1 MGKINTTLQP
11 QLVLASVAEMCQLR
25 SWFNSADKQH
35 SWGGDNFAYPCN
47 ELRFLQQLCRPGT
60 QSYALISS
68 DPADNGTELLGF
80 GQLCDRFGC
89 HHLARLVIRPD
100 CRGHGLAKVLI
111 YELIIQALGQQ
122 QRDISLYVHRH
133 NSIAV
138 NCYQQLGFVISPPPE
153 AENSRLYFM
162 TLTVAAAI
170 AGAERYLQQA

>member
-1 MGKINTTLQP
+1 MSPALKP
-11 QLVLASVAEMCQLR
+11 QLVLASVSEMCQLR
-25 SWFNSADKQH
+25 SWFHSADEQH
-35 SWGGDNFAYPCN
+35 SWGGDNFDYPCN

-68 DPADNGTELLGF
+68 AQADNSTELLGF

-111 YELIIQALGQQ
+111 FELIIQALGQQ
-122 QRDISLYVHRH
+122 QRNISLYVHRH
-133 NSIAV
+133 NTIAV
-138 NCYQQLGFVISPPPE
+138 SCYQQLGFVISPPPE

-162 TLTVAAAI
+162 TLTVAAAL
-170 AGAERYLQQA
+170 AGAERYLQLA

>member
-1 MGKINTTLQP
+1 MNTVLQP

-25 SWFNSADKQH
+25 SWFGNADEQH
-35 SWGGDNFAYPCN
+35 SWGGDNFAYPCD

-68 DPADNGTELLGF
+68 AQTDTDTELLGF

-100 CRGHGLAKVLI
+100 RRGQGLAKVLI

-122 QRDISLYVHRH
+122 QRNISLYVHRH

-138 NCYQQLGFVISPPPE
+138 HCYQQLGFVVSPPPE

-162 TLTVAAAI
+162 TLTIAAAI
-170 AGAERYLQQA
+170 AGAERYLQLA

>member
-1 MGKINTTLQP
+1 MSQVLKP
-11 QLVLASVAEMCQLR
+11 QLALASVAEMCLLR
-25 SWFNSADKQH
+25 SWFNSADEQH
-35 SWGGDNFAYPCN
+35 SWGGDNFDYPCN

-68 DPADNGTELLGF
+68 DPADNSTELLGF

-100 CRGHGLAKVLI
+100 QRGQGLAKVLI

-122 QRDISLYVHRH
+122 QRNISLYVHRH
-133 NSIAV
+133 NTVAV
-138 NCYQQLGFVISPPPE
+138 SCYQQLGFVISPPPE
-153 AENSRLYFM
+153 VENNRLYFM

-170 AGAERYLQQA
+170 KGAKQYLQQA